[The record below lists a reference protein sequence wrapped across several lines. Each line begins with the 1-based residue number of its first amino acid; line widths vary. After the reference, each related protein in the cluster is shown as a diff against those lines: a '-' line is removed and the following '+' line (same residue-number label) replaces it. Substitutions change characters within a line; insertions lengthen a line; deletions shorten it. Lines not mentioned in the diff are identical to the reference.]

1 MDNWRR
7 AVGEALF
14 RARKE
19 LEEYDAKMNP
29 EQTTD
34 SKEVAHA
41 DAKCEKIALDKVPP
55 HIV

>member
-14 RARKE
+14 RARKD

-29 EQTTD
+29 DQTTD
-34 SKEVAHA
+34 SKEVQ
-41 DAKCEKIALDKVPP
+41 P
-55 HIV
+55 